1 MNVIAKERDA
11 RRSVSTLAAA
21 VAAALL
27 IAGCS
32 NVPLQQPTIV
42 DRSTG
47 STTDTTVVSSSVE
60 DSGRTHTVVAGD
72 TFYNISQRNGCT
84 PSALMS
90 LNGVSDP
97 TTLRIGQVLRLP
109 TSTTTPVTTM
119 PAGVRVERMDTTATA
134 RTTSNT
140 YSTASSTS
148 STSAPIVEAVVSTI
162 RVDDETS
169 SSAERVKAAVTSA
182 QASAEETRTSV
193 QTAAENASA
202 QVSAKVEEAK
212 TKATAAVESAQAAIP
227 GSRLIWPARGEVL
240 STYAQNGKGLDI
252 GGAVGSIIV
261 AAGAGEVLF
270 VGDSVA
276 GYGNLVIVKHSPT
289 LVTAY
294 GHNSKIVVK
303 PGDRVKSGQKIAE
316 MGKDDQGRASLRFE
330 VRDKGRPV
338 DPMKHLTPRNN

>member
-11 RRSVSTLAAA
+11 RRSFSTLATA
-21 VAAALL
+21 VTVALL

-32 NVPLQQPTIV
+32 NVSLQQPTIV
-42 DRSTG
+42 DRTTN
-47 STTDTTVVSSSVE
+47 STTGGAVVVPSSVE

-72 TFYNISQRNGCT
+72 TIYNISQRNGCT

-97 TTLRIGQVLRLP
+97 TTLKIGQVLRLP
-109 TSTTTPVTTM
+109 TATTVAVTAM
-119 PAGVRVERMDTTATA
+119 PAGVRVERLDTAATA
-134 RTTSNT
+134 RTTTNT
-140 YSTASSTS
+140 YPTSTATS
-148 STSAPIVEAVVSTI
+148 ASAPIVEAVVSTV

-169 SSAERVKAAVTSA
+169 SSVERVKAAVTSA
-182 QASAEETRTSV
+182 QESAEQARASA
-193 QTAAENASA
+193 QTAVENASA
-202 QVSAKVEEAK
+202 KAEEAK
-212 TKATAAVESAQAAIP
+212 TKLTTAVEAAQTAIP
-227 GSRLIWPARGEVL
+227 GSKLIWPARGEIL
-240 STYAQNGKGLDI
+240 STYAQNGKGIDI
-252 GGAVGSIIV
+252 GGAVGSIVV

-303 PGDRVKSGQKIAE
+303 PGDHVKSGQKIAE

-338 DPMKHLTPRNN
+338 DPMKYLTPRNN

>member
-1 MNVIAKERDA
+1 MNGIAKERDV
-11 RRSVSTLAAA
+11 RRSFSTLATA
-21 VAAALL
+21 VTATLL
-27 IAGCS
+27 IAGCA
-32 NVPLQQPTIV
+32 NVSLQQPTIV
-42 DRSTG
+42 DRTTN
-47 STTDTTVVSSSVE
+47 STTGDAVVATAGVE

-72 TFYNISQRNGCT
+72 TLYNISQRNGCT

-97 TTLRIGQVLRLP
+97 TTLKIGQVLRLP
-109 TSTTTPVTTM
+109 TATTVAVTAM
-119 PAGVRVERMDTTATA
+119 PAGVRVERLDTAATA
-134 RTTSNT
+134 RTTTN
-140 YSTASSTS
+140 TS
-148 STSAPIVEAVVSTI
+148 STSAPIVEAEVSTVRI
-162 RVDDETS
+162 DDETS
-169 SSAERVKAAVTSA
+169 SSVERVKAAVTSA
-182 QASAEETRTSV
+182 QESAEQARASA

-202 QVSAKVEEAK
+202 KAEEAK
-212 TKATAAVESAQAAIP
+212 TKLTTAVEAAQTAIP
-227 GSRLIWPARGEVL
+227 GSKLIWPARGEIL
-240 STYAQNGKGLDI
+240 STYAQNGKGIDI
-252 GGAVGSIIV
+252 GGAVGSIVV